1 MNECSSD
8 HEGPQSFCQFHSRAP
23 VMQWISTYSMG
34 TAVSFRGA
42 GRRQRWVPEQT
53 CQHHDES
60 VSCASLLRPQAISI
74 LASLFNHRT
83 ALPLQHK
90 TVVSVEFRKNP
101 CKMQTILQS
110 HVQTG
115 LTSNAARSHLDAS
128 RAGCVSL
135 PLRRQFLSGSR
146 LTCSRH
152 QQKQNAHGRRAG
164 AVSVRAEK
172 VRKT

>member
-1 MNECSSD
+1 
-8 HEGPQSFCQFHSRAP
+8 
-23 VMQWISTYSMG
+23 
-34 TAVSFRGA
+34 
-42 GRRQRWVPEQT
+42 
-53 CQHHDES
+53 
-60 VSCASLLRPQAISI
+60 
-74 LASLFNHRT
+74 
-83 ALPLQHK
+83 
-90 TVVSVEFRKNP
+90 
-101 CKMQTILQS
+101 MQTVLQT
-110 HVQTG
+110 HAQTG
-115 LTSNAARSHLDAS
+115 VASKAARSHLDAS